1 MKDSNLP
8 TQKEC
13 FEIMKKYHTPSHILG
28 HSLSVA
34 KLAVF
39 LANRLNEK
47 GIAVDIALVERAC
60 LLHDMVRICDF
71 KEVDYSK
78 FQETVTRKDKVAWDQ
93 IRTKYGEI
101 SHEEAAYEILKEK
114 YPVLALTIKKH
125 RYMAISEQGRPN
137 TWEEKLVYYADMRVM
152 EDKIVSL
159 KERLLDGHK
168 RNAFLRSPETQ
179 GKIDTAKVDLQIY
192 KLEAEIFQQACLNPV
207 IITKEFIDSHS
218 EHA

>member
-8 TQKEC
+8 KRQEC
-13 FEIMKKYHTPSHILG
+13 FEIMKKYHVPSHILD
-28 HSLSVA
+28 HSLAVA

-78 FQETVTRKDKVAWDQ
+78 FQETFTRKDKAAWDQ
-93 IRTKYGEI
+93 IRTKYRGI
-101 SHEEAAYEILKEK
+101 SHEEAAYEILNEK

-125 RYMAISEQGRPN
+125 RYMAISEQERPN
-137 TWEEKLVYYADMRVM
+137 TWEEKLVYYTDMRVIG
-152 EDKIVSL
+152 DKIVSL
-159 KERLLDGHK
+159 KERLLNGHK

-179 GKIDTAKVDLQIY
+179 DKVDLLIY
-192 KLEAEIFQQACLNPV
+192 RLEAEIFEQACLNPIKV
-207 IITKEFIDSHS
+207 TKEFIDSYS
-218 EHA
+218 EHTQKTG

>member
-1 MKDSNLP
+1 MKDFNLP
-8 TQKEC
+8 TRQEC
-13 FEIMKKYHTPSHILG
+13 FEIMKKYHVPLHILG

-47 GIAVDIALVERAC
+47 GIAVDVALVESAC

-71 KEVDYSK
+71 KEIDYSK
-78 FQETVTRKDKVAWDQ
+78 FQETVTRKDKAKWEQ
-93 IRTKYGEI
+93 IRTKYRGI

-125 RYMAISEQGRPN
+125 RYMAISEQERPN
-137 TWEEKLVYYADMRVM
+137 TWEEKLVYYTDMRVM
-152 EDKIVSL
+152 GDKIVSL

-179 GKIDTAKVDLQIY
+179 GKIDTAKVDLLIY
-192 KLEAEIFQQACLNPV
+192 RLEAEIFEQACLNPV

-218 EHA
+218 EHT